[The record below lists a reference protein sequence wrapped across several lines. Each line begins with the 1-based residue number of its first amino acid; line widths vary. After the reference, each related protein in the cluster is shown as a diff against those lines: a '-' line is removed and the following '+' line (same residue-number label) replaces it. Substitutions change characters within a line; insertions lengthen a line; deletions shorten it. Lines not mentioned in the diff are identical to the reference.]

1 MADNLGEKGGIKFYC
16 ELCDYTCC
24 DIWKYDRHLLTL
36 KHKNIYIRRQ
46 KNDNLGEINYEYDYK
61 CDCGKVYKYRQSL
74 WKHRKTCIFKGS
86 QLSGIGIKEK
96 FDEEDTQMLTSLVL
110 EVVKQNKD
118 LVKHNQDLT
127 EKLVDIC
134 KSANSNNA
142 IQNFNH
148 SNNNNNNNKT
158 FNLQVFLNET
168 CKDAMNIM
176 DFANSVQLQ
185 LSDLEYVGEV
195 GYIQGIS
202 NIIIKNLNALDVN
215 KRPVHCS
222 DSKREILYIK
232 DDNKWEKEDGERH
245 RLKKAIKIV
254 ANKNYKLVNQFKE
267 KHPDCIYSHSNK
279 SDQYNKLIIEALGG
293 DGGNDDD
300 KHNKIIKKIAKTVVI
315 DKNV

>member
-1 MADNLGEKGGIKFYC
+1 MDDNLGEKVEKSEEC
-16 ELCDYTCC
+16 LLCHYKCC
-24 DIWKYDRHLLTL
+24 NKWLLNRHFLTD
-36 KHKNIYIRRQ
+36 KHRKNDARRH
-46 KNDNLGEINYEYDYK
+46 KDDNLGENYIYDNNNFI
-61 CDCGKVYKYRQSL
+61 CGCGKTYKYRQGL
-74 WKHRKTCIFKGS
+74 WKHNKTCAIGS

-96 FDEEDTQMLTSLVL
+96 FDEEDTQMLTNLVL

-134 KSANSNNA
+134 KTVNSNNA

-148 SNNNNNNNKT
+148 SNNNNNKT

-222 DSKREILYIK
+222 DSKREVLYIK